1 MVTEP
6 HSRKSVS
13 HHIFPVS
20 ASLLGLC
27 FVLLGF
33 ITGLSKAD
41 KTLIDE
47 VAAGAIV
54 FFLTASILSYAA
66 MRSGREW
73 SRLERAADIIFLAG
87 LCFLTA
93 ASLVLVFKIIH

>member
-1 MVTEP
+1 MATGP
-6 HSRKSVS
+6 HDRKTVS

-33 ITGLSKAD
+33 ITGLSRAD

-54 FFLTASILSYAA
+54 FFLAASILSYAA
-66 MRSGREW
+66 MRSEKEW

-93 ASLVLVFKIIH
+93 ASLVLVFRIIQ